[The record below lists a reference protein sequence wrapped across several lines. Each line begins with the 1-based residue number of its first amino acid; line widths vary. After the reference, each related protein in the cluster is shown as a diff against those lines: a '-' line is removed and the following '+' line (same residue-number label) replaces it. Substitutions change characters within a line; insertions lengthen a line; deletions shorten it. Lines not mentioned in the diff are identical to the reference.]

1 MNEKALGE
9 ALLAWDAVIPPT
21 DPRAVT
27 RMVLERDRRRVS
39 RLTVLT
45 VVLWLLAF
53 VGVVAMVWFHF
64 VFLQPR
70 LWHYAQTSGSRDVRD
85 WLVVAELAAKT
96 VFVVAATVLLAA
108 LSTVGLV
115 FSSRRATLRQVNANL
130 AEVAEQLKQLR
141 QELAGR
147 AAPTG

>member
-1 MNEKALGE
+1 VNEKELGE
-9 ALLAWDAVIPPT
+9 ALLAWDARTPPT

-27 RMVLERDRRRVS
+27 RAVLERDRRRVS

-64 VFLQPR
+64 AFLQPR
-70 LWHYAQTSGSRDVRD
+70 LWYYAQTSGSKDVRD
-85 WLVVAELAAKT
+85 WLIVAELAAKT

-147 AAPTG
+147 AG